1 MDQIEYNGKQYSF
14 TKLDAFT
21 QLHVARRI
29 APILT
34 SLGTSISDM
43 VSAGK
48 QLSGDDQMMM
58 MVGKATEVVA
68 RMTDD
73 DVNYVIKACM
83 NVTRRQAED
92 GRWTKV
98 LQGSQLMFDSDMD
111 MQVLLRLTVEV
122 IKVNMGGFFPMLP
135 GGQQSQEG

>member
-1 MDQIEYNGKQYSF
+1 MDTIEYNGKNYSVG
-14 TKLDAFT
+14 KLDAFT

-34 SLGTSISDM
+34 GLGTSISDM
-43 VSAGK
+43 VAEGRE
-48 QLSGDDQMMM
+48 LTGDDQMMM

-68 RMTDD
+68 KMSDE
-73 DVNYVIKACM
+73 DVNYIIKACM
-83 NVTRRQAED
+83 AVVRRQVED
-92 GRWTKV
+92 GRWAKV
-98 LQGSQLMFDSDMD
+98 MTGVQLMFAEDMD

-135 GGQQSQEG
+135 GGQQSQVG